1 MTNRRNFLKQL
12 SAAGIAGSFSLPLFA
27 ADHDSFFSEATA
39 SVTGKLYVGW
49 GRADTTPEK
58 PVALTGQKYKR
69 ISQQVQ
75 DPLMATVLA
84 LETRDGK
91 GVMEQAIMVSCDL
104 LNIREKT
111 QKRLQEAIAGKLPG
125 FDPAK
130 LFLNAIHTH
139 TAPGV
144 ADDEFGDL
152 YDTSDDP
159 GVMTPSRY
167 ETFFIDRVTEAVVQA
182 WQNRKPGGF
191 SWGLGHAFLGH
202 NRRVVRFSGKAQMY
216 GAYEQDFSH
225 YEGTEDI
232 QIPMLFFWNQN
243 RELTGMVINSTAT
256 AQVTDG
262 TRFISADFYQEVR
275 ENIRK
280 KYGDRV
286 FAFFQLGAAGDIT
299 PASHEYIYQRA
310 ENEMLKR
317 KGITSRQ
324 ELANRMVKAIDEVFP
339 YVREDISEKV
349 IFRHT
354 VAQLELPEIDPP
366 NLPFHKADPVK
377 PTEIHVIR
385 LDDIAIATNPFEL
398 FVDYGLMIKAK
409 SKAILTFIVE
419 LSCRNSGYLPTA
431 RARQGGG
438 YSAENILVGPEGG
451 IRLVEETV
459 KQINQLWEDQ

>member
-1 MTNRRNFLKQL
+1 MTNRRKFLKQVT
-12 SAAGIAGSFSLPLFA
+12 AAGIAGGFSFPLMA
-27 ADHDSFFSEATA
+27 ADQDSFFSETTG
-39 SVTGKLYVGW
+39 SVAGQLYIGW
-49 GRADTTPEK
+49 GCADTTPEK

-84 LETRDGK
+84 LETRNGNR
-91 GVMEQAIMVSCDL
+91 VVEQAIMVSCDL
-104 LNIREKT
+104 LNIREQT
-111 QKRLQEAIAGKLPG
+111 QKRLQKVIAGRLTG
-125 FDPAK
+125 FDSSK
-130 LFLNAIHTH
+130 LFLNATHTH

-152 YDTSDDP
+152 YDTSDDQE
-159 GVMTPSRY
+159 VMTPSLY
-167 ETFFIDRVTEAVVQA
+167 ETFFIERVAEAIVQA
-182 WQNRKPGGF
+182 WQNRMPGGF

-202 NRRVVRFSGKAQMY
+202 NRRVVRSNGKAQMY

-232 QIPMLFFWNQN
+232 QVPMLFFWDQN

-262 TRFISADFYQEVR
+262 TRFISADFYHEVR
-275 ENIRK
+275 GNIRK
-280 KYGDRV
+280 KYGDQV
-286 FAFFQLGAAGDIT
+286 YAFFQLGAAGDIT
-299 PASHEYIYQRA
+299 PVNHEYIYQRA
-310 ENEMLKR
+310 EKEMLQR
-317 KGITSRQ
+317 KGITARQ

-354 VAQLELPEIDPP
+354 VAQVNLPEIDPP
-366 NLPFHKADPVK
+366 NLPFHKADPVQ

-385 LDDIAIATNPFEL
+385 LGDIAIATNPFEL

-431 RARQGGG
+431 RARLGGG

-451 IRLVEETV
+451 IRLVGETV
-459 KQINQLWEDQ
+459 KLINLLWED